1 MSEVTRAPPRP
12 PPLPARRGCS
22 STGCTPRPL
31 PTREGQTLAAP
42 DPLTL
47 HSRPFRDV
55 GAEPAPTHASPS
67 SQDSLPSPL
76 GAPGAVPVSET
87 RTAFPRRDSAEAA
100 GLSGAKAR
108 LSIPPPPASGQA
120 APPSHA
126 LPSPRPRSLSS
137 RPGPGPHLRHSQNRS
152 NSSGTSPQGTRPS
165 IFVASVSES
174 VLCRST
180 GDQRGEQVAHRW
192 GAAGRELYP
201 REGPSRALVPPR
213 GSAGPGWSGRGVE
226 VTRGPQVDPGAC
238 RRDHR
243 GPGPTAAIWDA
254 PGRRLS
260 VLVLPFGWP
269 CPQVPR

>member
-1 MSEVTRAPPRP
+1 M
-12 PPLPARRGCS
+12 
-22 STGCTPRPL
+22 
-31 PTREGQTLAAP
+31 
-42 DPLTL
+42 
-47 HSRPFRDV
+47 

-137 RPGPGPHLRHSQNRS
+137 CPGPGPHLRHSQNRS

-192 GAAGRELYP
+192 AAAGRELYP

-213 GSAGPGWSGRGVE
+213 GSAGPGRSGRGVE

-238 RRDHR
+238 RRDRR

-260 VLVLPFGWP
+260 VLRPALRLAVPAGPALTLAPAPAPAPPLLPSHP
-269 CPQVPR
+269 SCPPTSRSA

>member
-1 MSEVTRAPPRP
+1 MWRQSRPPRTP
-12 PPLPARRGCS
+12 PCPARTAC
-22 STGCTPRPL
+22 
-31 PTREGQTLAAP
+31 
-42 DPLTL
+42 
-47 HSRPFRDV
+47 
-55 GAEPAPTHASPS
+55 PAPSVPLGPCLF
-67 SQDSLPSPL
+67 QRRELPSL
-76 GAPGAVPVSET
+76 GGTRRRPQGSLVLKPGSQ
-87 RTAFPRRDSAEAA
+87 S
-100 GLSGAKAR
+100 
-108 LSIPPPPASGQA
+108 PPPPASGQA

-213 GSAGPGWSGRGVE
+213 GSAGPGRSGRGVE

-238 RRDHR
+238 RRDRR

-260 VLVLPFGWP
+260 VLRPALRLAVPAGPALTLAPAPAPPLLPSHP
-269 CPQVPR
+269 SCPPTSRSA